1 MVSMSCRKQ
10 QASRTTSYQSIT
22 IGPPNKML
30 SRTDPGQGVSKI
42 KEEIPTMTL
51 MTIMV
56 LWISF
61 TVSDQAILLQSA
73 CRRYTSQQPR
83 LLADISDSAVVVF
96 DSTQIAST
104 SIRAR
109 VILGILTP
117 SPMHDAASLPQIP
130 DHGKKQGRFPAADG
144 TDHAWNTKRH

>member
-1 MVSMSCRKQ
+1 MSCRKQ
-10 QASRTTSYQSIT
+10 QASRTTSYQSMT

-56 LWISF
+56 HWISF

-73 CRRYTSQQPR
+73 CRRSHIIWRKSKMINIDSENALSVMKFDMEIAKTQYFDIAERCWR
-83 LLADISDSAVVVF
+83 LSC
-96 DSTQIAST
+96 
-104 SIRAR
+104 
-109 VILGILTP
+109 
-117 SPMHDAASLPQIP
+117 M
-130 DHGKKQGRFPAADG
+130 
-144 TDHAWNTKRH
+144 